1 APSSPRPTHI
11 TVLSVDNAAIKPPEK
26 ETQATIITTPPKFR
40 NALREN
46 LLLVLTVTSVIAGIS
61 LGLALRSIDLS
72 PIALQLIN
80 FPGEI
85 FMQVLKM
92 MVLPL
97 IFTSIISSLSQM
109 ESGNAGKMG
118 LMTLAYYA
126 TTAVIASAIGIFFV
140 TMIQPGT
147 AANLPHTGAKGSLST
162 RDVEPID
169 TFLDLFR
176 NMFPDNI
183 FKATFQRV
191 ATRYDRVNGTELVKE
206 VVDGPGTNI
215 LGVLVFCVFFGLV
228 TSRLGE
234 RVRIV
239 VDFFIALD
247 AIIMEWIEVLMWFA
261 PFGILS
267 LISGNLLEVEDLA
280 GTFLTLAL
288 YVFTVLFGLFT
299 HILIVTPSL
308 FVLLTRKSPLP
319 VYKTMLQP
327 FAIAFGTASSG
338 AALPTSISCLKES
351 GIDSRIANF
360 VPPLGNTLNVDGNA
374 LYEAVAVIFIAQL
387 NNIHLSFANVI
398 TISITATLASMGS
411 GSVPA
416 GLVTMVL
423 ILNTVGLPVKDISL
437 IVTVDWLIDRI
448 RTAINVMGDGFA
460 TSVIAHNVDVDL
472 KQEEGYREIA
482 NGAKME
488 EV

>member
-1 APSSPRPTHI
+1 MASDRIAPSPTHQPHV
-11 TVLSVDNAAIKPPEK
+11 TVLSVDTALATKQTVVSSPTNTSSTSSCKSWNAIKD
-26 ETQATIITTPPKFR
+26 
-40 NALREN
+40 N
-46 LLLVLTVTSVIAGIS
+46 LLLVLTVSSVVAGIV
-61 LGLALRSIDLS
+61 LGLVLRSVNLS

-118 LMTLAYYA
+118 LMTVAYYA
-126 TTAVIASAIGIFFV
+126 TTAVIASATGIFFV
-140 TMIQPGT
+140 TMIAPGT
-147 AANLPHTGAKGSLST
+147 STSLPHSTVMNTLST
-162 RDVEPID
+162 GDVEPID

-191 ATRYDRVNGTELVKE
+191 NTKYDHVNGTLVKD

-228 TSRLGE
+228 TSKLGDK
-234 RVRIV
+234 VRIV
-239 VDFFIALD
+239 IDFFIALD
-247 AIIMEWIEVLMWFA
+247 MIIMGWIHVLMWFA
-261 PFGILS
+261 PVGILS
-267 LISGNLLEVEDLA
+267 LISGNLLDVEDLA
-280 GTFLTLAL
+280 GTFQVGYLIELLNYDKRVETLAL
-288 YVFTVLFGLFT
+288 YVFTILLGLFT
-299 HILIVTPSL
+299 HILITTPSL
-308 FVLLTRKSPLP
+308 FFLFTRKSPLP

-338 AALPTSISCLKES
+338 AALPTSISCLEEM
-351 GIDSRIANF
+351 GVDSRIANF
-360 VPPLGNTLNVDGNA
+360 VPPLGNTINV
-374 LYEAVAVIFIAQL
+374 VRR
-387 NNIHLSFANVI
+387 
-398 TISITATLASMGS
+398 
-411 GSVPA
+411 
-416 GLVTMVL
+416 LVTMVL
-423 ILNTVGLPVKDISL
+423 ILNTVGLPIKDLSL

-460 TSVIAHNVDVDL
+460 TCIIAHNVDVDL
-472 KQEEGYREIA
+472 KEEEGYRSIDV
-482 NGAKME
+482 KPTIE